1 MKPDIEE
8 LVNTAALEY
17 AARGKWKTPRWWS
30 VCTFNTEVGPIRLF
44 AVPGAEPVVVI
55 DRTQYHRILA
65 ALAALGL
72 PEET

>member
-17 AARGKWKTPRWWS
+17 AA
-30 VCTFNTEVGPIRLF
+30 
-44 AVPGAEPVVVI
+44 
-55 DRTQYHRILA
+55 
-65 ALAALGL
+65 LGL